1 MSIRTILIVNRPLTL
16 QAMKRCLEKDPGI
29 EVADVARGPEDL
41 LESILAARPDVV
53 ILDVEAVL
61 PDRDPVTLVVNTRRA
76 RPSTEVIALLDHD
89 DVALMRGFKSAEAR
103 GCLVRTDDELLALD
117 EVVRRVRTGE
127 VVYSQEA
134 QQASFGELAFRLTPR
149 ERAVFRMAARGMT
162 NRAIA
167 EEMNA
172 AVSTIASRLSS
183 VYDKLGASRGPGWN
197 TRVIALKKARR
208 LGLL

>member
-1 MSIRTILIVNRPLTL
+1 MLIRTILIVNQPLTR
-16 QAMKRCLEKDPGI
+16 QAMELCLAEDPTI
-29 EVADVARGPEDL
+29 EVVDVARDSEDL
-41 LESILAARPDVV
+41 LESILAARPEVM

-103 GCLVRTDDELLALD
+103 GCLIRSDDELLALD
-117 EVVRRVRTGE
+117 EVVRRVIAGE

-134 QQASFGELAFRLTPR
+134 LQACFGDPDFGLTSRELEAL
-149 ERAVFRMAARGMT
+149 RMVARGMT
-162 NRAIA
+162 NRVIA
-167 EEMNA
+167 EEMNV

-183 VYDKLGASRGPGWN
+183 VYGKLGASLGKGWN
-197 TRVIALKKARR
+197 PRVLALKKARR